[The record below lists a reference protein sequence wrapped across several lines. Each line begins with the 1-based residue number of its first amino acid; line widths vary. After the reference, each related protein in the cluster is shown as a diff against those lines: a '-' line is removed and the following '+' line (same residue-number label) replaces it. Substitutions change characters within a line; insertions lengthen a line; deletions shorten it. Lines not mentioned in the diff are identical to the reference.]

1 MNRRRALFTL
11 AVVLFWAMGNRA
23 QAQQGS
29 ATITVDATA
38 LSAAQFNIDF
48 GSGSSTAQVTS
59 LALSPGQHTFSAPP
73 SQASFVFTVTSAG
86 TVDFS
91 SAFDPFV
98 SGRGTS
104 TLTVVGFPMRFDAT
118 ALSADQ
124 FNLSSS
130 TSLVASTTSV
140 ATFRLLP
147 GAYDFCA
154 PPSSSCSPFMVTQ
167 SGTVD
172 FSPSLDGYF
181 AGRGTDTL
189 VALGFAINFDA
200 TALSAGRFNL
210 NFSGTLVQDTRPA
223 GSLPLLP
230 GVYTFCA
237 PPSVGCFNF
246 AVTGQGTVDFDAALD
261 GFVAGRGTGTLRVS
275 GYRITID
282 ATALGSGSFQLNFPE
297 GLGDNSA
304 AKTFTLTPGA
314 YSFTSAIQFTFFV
327 TGNGTVDYEA
337 HLDSTLSGRG
347 SNTLVILGAQAAT
360 PPTILE
366 RLRALRRAT
375 DRLDVRREK
384 ALLEILDHAIKA
396 VQKDRPKVAACLLGA
411 YMHAVTAAIRSRKI
425 DVNAGHLLILQAQS
439 IMEDLGKK
447 TRGHKRD

>member
-1 MNRRRALFTL
+1 
-11 AVVLFWAMGNRA
+11 MGNRA
-23 QAQQGS
+23 QAQP
-29 ATITVDATA
+29 TITVDATA
-38 LSAAQFNIDF
+38 LSADQFNIDF
-48 GSGSSTAQVTS
+48 GSTNPTAQVAA

-91 SAFDPFV
+91 SAFDAFV

-130 TSLVASTTSV
+130 TSLVASTASV
-140 ATFRLLP
+140 ATFQLLP

-172 FSPSLDGYF
+172 FSASLDGFF

-200 TALSAGRFNL
+200 TSLSAGQFNL

-223 GSLPLLP
+223 SSLPLLP

-237 PPSVGCFNF
+237 PPSIGCFNF
-246 AVTGQGTVDFDAALD
+246 AVTTQGTVNFDTALD

-297 GLGDNSA
+297 GVGDNSVP
-304 AKTFTLTPGA
+304 KTFTLTPGT
-314 YSFTSAIQFTFFV
+314 YSFTSAIQFNFFV

-337 HLDSTLSGRG
+337 HLDTTVSGRG
-347 SNTLVILGAQAAT
+347 TNTLVLLGAN
-360 PPTILE
+360 PPPTTILE
-366 RLRALRRAT
+366 RLRVLRRET
-375 DRLDVRREK
+375 DRLNVRREK
-384 ALLEILDHAIKA
+384 VLLVILDHAIKA
-396 VQKDRPKVAACLLGA
+396 VQKKKPKVAACLLRA
-411 YMHAVTAAIRSRKI
+411 YMHAVSAGIRSRKI
-425 DVNAGHLLILQAQS
+425 DAEAGHLLILTAQS
-439 IMEDLGKK
+439 IADDLGGCSRHGCKDDD
-447 TRGHKRD
+447 RD